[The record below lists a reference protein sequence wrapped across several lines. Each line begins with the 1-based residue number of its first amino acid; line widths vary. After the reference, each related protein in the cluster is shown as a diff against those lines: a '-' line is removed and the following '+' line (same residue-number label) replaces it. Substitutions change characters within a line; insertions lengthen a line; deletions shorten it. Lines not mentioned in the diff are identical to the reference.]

1 MRLTSAVFIRCLG
14 GIFLLAFLSAAV
26 QMLGLYGSDGIS
38 PVKLLLAPAQGHFGW
53 AHMLNYPSVFWFNCS
68 DDFLIFVP
76 LTGAVFSLLASL
88 GVFAGPSILVSWFL
102 YLSIVTFG
110 QEFMSFQWDILLLET
125 GFLCIFLASWRPLDF
140 LYSFFGTNSFK
151 LSKSAASTTDQDV
164 SVKRKPEIPF
174 WVIENVEPS
183 LALTWLCRWLLFRLM
198 FQSGLCKLE
207 SGDEAWRNL
216 TAMTYHYET
225 QPLPTPLGWF
235 AHQLPDPLLL
245 LSTIFVF
252 VLELLLP
259 FLIFA
264 GRRARLLVALGTTF
278 LQVLILLTGNYCFFN
293 LLTIALCLMLLD
305 DQLLCRPKTGAA
317 TKVSSDP
324 YRMLIGIGSHFNDV
338 AQTSASK
345 LRLLI
350 VVPVVTLIV
359 VLNLNRTLLTVGGAG
374 VLSET
379 IVAVTEFTQPW
390 HIVSGYGLFA
400 VMTTSRPEI
409 SIEGSLD
416 GKNWKEYVFKYKP
429 GPLDRAPPIVAPH
442 QPRLDWQM
450 WFAALGGVM
459 ENQWLVNFAEKLLN
473 GSPDVLALLE
483 TNPFPS
489 EKPKYIRANVYDYH
503 MTDLNTLFKT
513 GKWWKRDYKGVY
525 LPAVTKTLSM

>member
-1 MRLTSAVFIRCLG
+1 MRLTSAVFIRCIG

-26 QMLGLYGSDGIS
+26 QMPGLYGSDGIS
-38 PVKLLLAPAQGHFGW
+38 PVRLLLAPAQGQFGW
-53 AHMLNYPSVFWFNCS
+53 AHMLNYPSIFWFNCS
-68 DDFLIFVP
+68 DDFLNLVP
-76 LTGAVFSLLASL
+76 LTGAVFSLLALL

-102 YLSIVTFG
+102 YLSIVTVG

-140 LYSFFGTNSFK
+140 LYTLLGRQSFK
-151 LSKSAASTTDQDV
+151 KTA
-164 SVKRKPEIPF
+164 IPF
-174 WVIENVEPS
+174 WLIENVEPS
-183 LALTWLCRWLLFRLM
+183 PALTWLCRWLLFRLM

-207 SGDEAWRNL
+207 SGDQAWRNL

-225 QPLPTPLGWF
+225 QPLPTPIGWF
-235 AHQLPDPLLL
+235 AHQLPDQLLL
-245 LSTIFVF
+245 LSTVLVF

-293 LLTIALCLMLLD
+293 FLTIALCLMLLD
-305 DQLLCRPKTGAA
+305 DKTFCRPKTEAA
-317 TKVSSDP
+317 TRVRSHA
-324 YRMLIGIGSHFNDV
+324 YGTLIDIGCRFYDV
-338 AQTSASK
+338 AKSSASK

-359 VLNLNRTLLTVGGAG
+359 ALNLNRTVLTVGGAG
-374 VLSET
+374 GLSEPLAA
-379 IVAVTEFTQPW
+379 VAEFTQPW

-416 GKNWKEYVFKYKP
+416 GENWKEYVFKYKP

-450 WFAALGGVM
+450 WFAALGSVM
-459 ENQWLVNFAEKLLN
+459 ENQWLVSFAEKLLN

-503 MTDLNTLFKT
+503 MTDWKTLFKT
-513 GKWWKRDYKGVY
+513 GKWWKREYKGVY
-525 LPAVTKTLSM
+525 LPAVTKTLNM